1 VNLESDAMKTVR
13 WINPEAAEAVQAAT
27 AGSQPGL
34 AAGQRLRLG
43 LLDNTKDNAGL
54 LLKRIGE
61 EVKRELG
68 CEVIFRRK
76 ANPATGAAPEI
87 LDELAREA
95 DCVLSVAD

>member
-1 VNLESDAMKTVR
+1 MKTIR
-13 WINPEAAEAVQAAT
+13 WINPEAPEAAPAA
-27 AGSQPGL
+27 
-34 AAGQRLRLG
+34 AAAAPAQGRLCAARPLRLG

-61 EVKRELG
+61 EVQRELG
-68 CEVIFRRK
+68 GDIMFRRK

-87 LDELAREA
+87 LDELARES

>member
-1 VNLESDAMKTVR
+1 MNTVH
-13 WINPEAAEAVQAAT
+13 WINPEAPEPQHGVV
-27 AGSQPGL
+27 AGESALPQGKL
-34 AAGQRLRLG
+34 LRLG

-61 EVKRELG
+61 QVQRELG
-68 CEVIFRRK
+68 GEVIFRRK
-76 ANPATGAAPEI
+76 ANPATAAADEI

>member
-1 VNLESDAMKTVR
+1 MKTIR
-13 WINPEAAEAVQAAT
+13 WINPEGPEAVPAAAAVFSGKPS
-27 AGSQPGL
+27 AGKP
-34 AAGQRLRLG
+34 LRIG

-68 CEVIFRRK
+68 SEIIFRRK

>member
-1 VNLESDAMKTVR
+1 MTTIR
-13 WINPEAAEAVQAAT
+13 WINPEAPEATPAAAT
-27 AGSQPGL
+27 AAQGPLS
-34 AAGQRLRLG
+34 AGKPLRLG

-68 CEVIFRRK
+68 GEVIFRRK
-76 ANPATGAAPEI
+76 ANPATGASKEI

>member
-1 VNLESDAMKTVR
+1 MNTVR
-13 WINPEAAEAVQAAT
+13 WMNPEAAEPQQAAVASASALPT
-27 AGSQPGL
+27 GKP
-34 AAGQRLRLG
+34 LRLG
-43 LLDNTKDNAGL
+43 LLDNTKDNAGV

-68 CEVIFRRK
+68 GEVIFRRK

>member
-1 VNLESDAMKTVR
+1 MKTIR
-13 WINPEAAEAVQAAT
+13 WINPEAPEAVAVAAAAPNGKLR
-27 AGSQPGL
+27 AGKP
-34 AAGQRLRLG
+34 LRIG

-54 LLKRIGE
+54 LLRRIGE

-68 CEVIFRRK
+68 GGEVIFRRK
-76 ANPATGAAPEI
+76 SNPATGAAAEI

>member
-1 VNLESDAMKTVR
+1 MTTIR
-13 WINPEAAEAVQAAT
+13 WINPEALEATPAAEASQGT
-27 AGSQPGL
+27 LSAGKP
-34 AAGQRLRLG
+34 LRLG

-61 EVKRELG
+61 EVRRELG
-68 CEVIFRRK
+68 GEVIFRRK
-76 ANPATGAAPEI
+76 ANPATGASTEI

>member
-1 VNLESDAMKTVR
+1 MKTVR
-13 WINPEAAEAVQAAT
+13 WINPEGAEATPAAAAAAHGSLS
-27 AGSQPGL
+27 AGKP
-34 AAGQRLRLG
+34 LRIG

-68 CEVIFRRK
+68 GEVIFRRK

>member
-1 VNLESDAMKTVR
+1 MNTVR
-13 WINPEAAEAVQAAT
+13 WINPEAPEATPVAAAAQGT
-27 AGSQPGL
+27 LSAGTS
-34 AAGQRLRLG
+34 LRLG

-68 CEVIFRRK
+68 GEVIFRRK
-76 ANPATGAAPEI
+76 ANPATGAATEI